1 MERRIAS
8 IARWYHFGTILPFSN
23 LRSSDFQCLLGRTP
37 NPRHERGRRAFRVKN
52 ERANTAVCLLS
63 LKRNLEVEEKQ
74 LAITNT
80 ERNHE
85 NRTENF
91 RGNLHFYHR
100 YFRSKTLLPSAKFLQ
115 LLSSPKPKIER
126 KGNRRFLSPSPI
138 SITLLTL
145 TKLTVLCYNTE
156 CSELIEAISKL
167 L

>member
-1 MERRIAS
+1 MVPFWYNLAIFKSSFLRFSMLVGAYPKPQRRTK
-8 IARWYHFGTILPFSN
+8 REGFS
-23 LRSSDFQCLLGRTP
+23 C
-37 NPRHERGRRAFRVKN
+37 EN
-52 ERANTAVCLLS
+52 ERANTAVYLLS